1 MDITDNKYI
10 KFIFNELGKVPG
22 HRYSSML
29 YRKLNFDTKMSR
41 QDKDRIVTALALLK
55 MNGYVEEK
63 DGGTPVMNLV
73 LATEDKGNKVIDYG
87 KRVDI
92 TVDLLDWI
100 PFEED
105 RKDYGKLLYELTGD
119 KDSLFPAS
127 EKSLRE
133 SISEAGVQLPQT
145 LTSRID
151 VYEYVMQQTEQTE
164 YEKFLRTLSDKIENQ
179 GKEVE
184 NIKNVATSQSP
195 SVTNVNISNPI
206 IIENMSD
213 SKIKQVDKS
222 NTTSVSVI
230 GNDNQVVTNSKNTK
244 INNKNGVNPKPFWLQ
259 ILYWVVGIA
268 VAAITIY
275 EFIIK

>member
-10 KFIFNELGKVPG
+10 KFIFDELGKVPG

-41 QDKDRIVTALALLK
+41 QDKDRIATALALLK

-63 DGGTPVMNLV
+63 DGGTLVMNLV

-87 KRVDI
+87 KRVEI

-105 RKDYGKLLYELTGD
+105 RKDHGKLLYDLTGD
-119 KDSLFPAS
+119 KNSPFPTS
-127 EKSLRE
+127 EQSLRE
-133 SISEAGVQLPQT
+133 SISEAGIQLPQT

-151 VYEYVMQQTEQTE
+151 VYEYIMQQTEQTK
-164 YEKFLRTLSDKIENQ
+164 YEKFLRILSEKIENQ

-184 NIKNVATSQSP
+184 KRNNASTSQSP

-213 SKIKQVDKS
+213 SKIKQIDKS
-222 NTTSVSVI
+222 QTTNISVT
-230 GNDNQVVTNSKNTK
+230 GNDNQVVTNSKNSK
-244 INNKNGVNPKPFWLQ
+244 INNKNGANPKPFWLQ